1 MLITNYQLTEIIIGT
16 IIFPLL
22 YFIYLYFTETKT
34 IIYWDIFYCTIV
46 LLITLLFKYFYIN
59 FNILQ
64 TQNFSSNNIV
74 NGIY

>member
-22 YFIYLYFTETKT
+22 YFIYLYFTEKKT